1 MKQKVRMIES
11 EKEFLFVDQDVINI
25 GESYVSVDSE
35 GKINEQIFVAD
46 SIMENGENLRILAK
60 SKNAGWIATGDSFI
74 KKIIRAELRP
84 KLIQKILENDGN
96 CEIEISVET
105 KTYGKSEFGFYEAD
119 SKMPFLINDLPVIH
133 I

>member
-74 KKIIRAELRP
+74 KKIIAAGIVWRQR
-84 KLIQKILENDGN
+84 
-96 CEIEISVET
+96 
-105 KTYGKSEFGFYEAD
+105 
-119 SKMPFLINDLPVIH
+119 
-133 I
+133 

>member
-25 GESYVSVDSE
+25 GESYLQSDST
-35 GKINEQIFVAD
+35 GKINEEIFVAD
-46 SIMENGENLRILAK
+46 SIMENGENHRILSK
-60 SKNAGWIATGDSFI
+60 SSKAGWIATGDSFI

-84 KLIQKILENDGN
+84 NIISKILENDGN
-96 CEIEISVET
+96 CEIEMVSET
-105 KTYGKSEFGFYEAD
+105 KTFGTGEFDFYEAD
-119 SKMPFLINDLPVIH
+119 SNIPFLINNLPVIH